1 MLKLEENVFC
11 RLTSEILLS
20 NHDFNVR
27 SSYSASLPIWKY
39 SPFLFLPMIEV
50 VRAPG
55 VFLEYFFP
63 WVLIKAKYFLLE
75 YDS

>member
-1 MLKLEENVFC
+1 MLKFEKNVFC

-27 SSYSASLPIWKY
+27 SSYSTSLPTWKY
-39 SPFLFLPMIEV
+39 SPFLLLLIEV

-55 VFLEYFFP
+55 VFLETSFHGP
-63 WVLIKAKYFLLE
+63 
-75 YDS
+75 S